1 MILIQQK
8 IKNEL
13 SPKLTD
19 STVLFSDTVCLNF
32 DKKVNNLLNERE
44 RQPSFSES
52 IWEPLKHSLCWIG
65 QNY

>member
-52 IWEPLKHSLCWIG
+52 I
-65 QNY
+65 